1 MVCLSLLSL
10 FGGWRLLVL
19 RRIIMLSTLVLA
31 LSAAPAFAYTPTL
44 HTQMATGS
52 ETSSRNGSCGVT
64 AGPHGSLAV
73 ACQGKQKETL
83 AYTFS
88 SGSHAVHGHAMTLPY
103 VIGRAHVSFSTTVS
117 GSTIRVTVT
126 VTGGTLN
133 VGSIWVTYYA

>member
-1 MVCLSLLSL
+1 M
-10 FGGWRLLVL
+10 L
-19 RRIIMLSTLVLA
+19 RRITLLSTLVLA

-52 ETSSRNGSCGVT
+52 ESSSR
-64 AGPHGSLAV
+64 AGNCAITPGTHGSIAV

-83 AYTFS
+83 TYTFS
-88 SGSHAVHGHAMTLPY
+88 SGGHPVHGHAMALPY
-103 VIGRAHVSFSTTVS
+103 VGGRAHVSYATKVG

-126 VTGGTLN
+126 VSGGTLV